1 MCVFMK
7 MIYFSIFRTM
17 FCDRRLEDLAS
28 FGGFFNFKV
37 FFSLNSSVLCRMK
50 VLIVLNND
58 LQGRE
63 GRGGGE
69 VTANIRVANCRVF
82 ILTLLPSPSHR

>member
-1 MCVFMK
+1 
-7 MIYFSIFRTM
+7 
-17 FCDRRLEDLAS
+17 
-28 FGGFFNFKV
+28 
-37 FFSLNSSVLCRMK
+37 MK